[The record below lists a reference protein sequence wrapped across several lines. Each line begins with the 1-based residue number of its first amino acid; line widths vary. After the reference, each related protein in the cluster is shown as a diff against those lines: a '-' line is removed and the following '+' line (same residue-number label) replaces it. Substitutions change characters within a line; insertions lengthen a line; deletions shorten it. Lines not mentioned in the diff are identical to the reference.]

1 MPVSLALAAVL
12 TAAGVGATEL
22 VDVRVH
28 PRWELV
34 WADEFEGDRLDAAK
48 WNVQVGDGS
57 REGIPGWGNNEL
69 QSYQPGNVAVRD
81 GHLIVTARAEAA
93 GDHQYTSARINTDGK
108 FAVRYGRVEGRIRT
122 PVGQGLWAAFWMLPT
137 NSPYGAWPASGE
149 IDIMEAFTRRPSPFI
164 QGVVHYGMAWPRNAY
179 SAKRYEGV
187 DPADAFH
194 VYALEWDAEQLRWF
208 VDDVHFHTVPNTTYW
223 NCYKDDANAYRR
235 GPESAPFDQPF
246 HLLLNLAVG
255 GDLPGDP
262 VASAFP
268 GEMRV
273 GYVRVRRCAL
283 DSETGLGCAGLAAP
297 LNPAVQ
303 PTAAESGREAECG
316 LYGNGSPPR
325 APTSEQPVHR

>member
-1 MPVSLALAAVL
+1 ML

-22 VDVRVH
+22 VDVHVR

-34 WADEFEGDRLDAAK
+34 WADEFEGDRLDATK

-69 QSYQPGNVAVRD
+69 QSYETANVAVRD

-93 GDHQYTSARINTDGK
+93 RDHQYTSARINTHGK

-122 PVGQGLWAAFWMLPT
+122 PAGQGLWAAFWMLPSD
-137 NSPYGAWPASGE
+137 SPYGAWPASGE
-149 IDIMEAFTRRPSPFI
+149 IDIMEAFTRRPAPFI

-223 NCYKDDANAYRR
+223 NCYKDDANAYRH

-268 GEMRV
+268 GELRV
-273 GYVRVRRCAL
+273 DYVRVHRCAP

-316 LYGNGSPPR
+316 LYGNGSP
-325 APTSEQPVHR
+325 AQGANQ